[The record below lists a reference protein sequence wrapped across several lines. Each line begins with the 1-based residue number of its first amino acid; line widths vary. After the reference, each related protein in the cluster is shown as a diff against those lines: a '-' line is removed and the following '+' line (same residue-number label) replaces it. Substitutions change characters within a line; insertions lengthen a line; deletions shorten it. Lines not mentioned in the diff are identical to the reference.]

1 MEVLLCASVQESL
14 LTSKLGKLEVR
25 EKQSNIKY
33 LEDCCITTHQS
44 EVRHRSINS
53 IGMSLGP

>member
-14 LTSKLGKLEVR
+14 LTSKLGKLEVK
-25 EKQSNIKY
+25 ENQSNIKY
-33 LEDCCITTHQS
+33 LEDCCTATHPS
-44 EVRHRSINS
+44 EVRHRSINL